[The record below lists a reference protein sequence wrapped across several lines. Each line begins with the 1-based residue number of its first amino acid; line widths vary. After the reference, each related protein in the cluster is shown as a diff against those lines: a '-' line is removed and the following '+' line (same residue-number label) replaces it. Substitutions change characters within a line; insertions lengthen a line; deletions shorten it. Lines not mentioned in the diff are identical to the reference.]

1 VTVFSYVIE
10 HDLGFAPNPFHGVCT
25 LACCKPQ
32 IRKKAVVGDY
42 ILGTGAAEPKLNGY
56 LTFWMRVDEVI
67 TFDEYWKDKRFRRK
81 KPVMSG
87 TTYLRYGDNIYH
99 RDGGKKF
106 KQEDSFHSLED
117 GSVSIGDLKRDTGAT
132 DKVLIGHEF
141 AYWGRSG
148 VKLPDHL
155 KCFLKKGQ
163 GHRCKFTKDQIAA
176 LMAWLNTLPTRGYI
190 DEPAHWQFLG
200 TKLKKAKKLKRGSHE
215 D

>member
-32 IRKKAVVGDY
+32 IRKKAVLGDY
-42 ILGTGAAEPKLNGY
+42 ILGTGAAEPKLNGH
-56 LTFWMRVDEVI
+56 LTFWMRVDEVM
-67 TFDEYWKDKRFRRK
+67 TFDDYWKDKRFRRK
-81 KPVMSG
+81 KAVMSG

-117 GSVSIGDLKRDTGAT
+117 GTVSLGDLKRDTGTT
-132 DKVLIGHEF
+132 DKVLVSYEF
-141 AYWGRSG
+141 AYLGRSG

-155 KCFLKKGQ
+155 KCFLKKGP
-163 GHRCKFTKDQIAA
+163 GHRCRFTKEQIDA
-176 LMAWLNTLPTRGYI
+176 LMAWLKTLPMRGYI
-190 DEPAHWQFLG
+190 DEPAHWKFLG
-200 TKLKKAKKLKRGSHE
+200 IKKRKKTKKAKKGKP
-215 D
+215 